1 MNSIPVTKKYILN
14 IFLLAQIHQKPTD
27 QKKLINSC
35 VRGSCAQARERENG
49 PGND

>member
-27 QKKLINSC
+27 QNKM
-35 VRGSCAQARERENG
+35 
-49 PGND
+49 D